1 MDAATRRQALTKARI
16 FQSLEP
22 DAIDAILARAVVRR
36 AERGEIIRRRGDPG
50 TGMVIIVN
58 GRVRISLVSEDG
70 REVTLTMLGP
80 GEVLGEMS
88 LLDGSECS
96 ADATAQEDCTLLAI
110 DRTQFLRLLKSNS
123 ELCLQLM
130 AVLFQRLRR
139 ANAALEDMALLDLST
154 RLGRLL
160 MRLAGDYGIPGPN
173 GTRIELKMSQK
184 DLSSLA
190 GASREKVNR
199 QLRQWEDE
207 GIIGKDNGRIVI
219 LRPEALAPL
228 D

>member
-1 MDAATRRQALTKARI
+1 MDAAARRNALSKAQI

-22 DAIDAILARAVVRR
+22 AAIDAVLARAAVRR
-36 AERGEIIRRRGDPG
+36 INRNEVIRRRGDPG
-50 TGMVIIVN
+50 TGMAIIVS
-58 GRVRISLVSEDG
+58 GRVRISLMSEDG

-80 GEVLGEMS
+80 GEVLGEMT

-96 ADATAQEDCTLLAI
+96 ADATAQEDCTLLTI
-110 DRTQFLRLLKSNS
+110 ERVQFLRLLKANPD
-123 ELCLQLM
+123 LCLQLM
-130 AVLFQRLRR
+130 AILFQRLRR
-139 ANAALEDMALLDLST
+139 ANAALEDMALLDLPT

-160 MRLAGDYGIPGPN
+160 IRLAADYGVRGPR

-190 GASREKVNR
+190 GGSREKVNR
-199 QLRQWEDE
+199 QLRLWEDE
-207 GIIGKDNGRIVI
+207 QVIGKENGRLLII
-219 LRPEALAPL
+219 KPHLLAPA